1 MIVNDYFTTYRVAL
15 ASFTKRLFAFNGR
28 VWPDQM
34 WTLTEKE
41 KGWYVIENAFFKGY
55 KMARVG
61 RGPSGMIAYRGDEI
75 EDTALWALEEVA

>member
-41 KGWYVIENAFFKGY
+41 RGWYVIENAFFKGY

-75 EDTALWALEEVA
+75 EDSALWALEEVA